1 MMLQR
6 IPATLDADA
15 VRRQLDELGYRAR
28 YDAVH
33 VPMNRGSTLSM
44 RYAFVNFVCP
54 EDAAR
59 CIRECAGK
67 PFGSS
72 ADVAPICN
80 AEYARGQGAAYVLA
94 QATKAKPKAGG
105 VEGPR
110 AGLRPNRCGPAEC
123 LRGDES
129 GAGLNWHSCF
139 QRPTDRPTS
148 IDLKSTPERLHIDP
162 RSTSKRPD
170 AIPKRPR
177 INPKDPNACPK
188 RPRKGPNSTPHRPR
202 SDSNSSPNRPRND
215 PRSTPM
221 SYFYRTGGR

>member
-1 MMLQR
+1 VMLQR

-105 VEGPR
+105 VEGE
-110 AGLRPNRCGPAEC
+110 AGE
-123 LRGDES
+123 
-129 GAGLNWHSCF
+129 AG
-139 QRPTDRPTS
+139 
-148 IDLKSTPERLHIDP
+148 
-162 RSTSKRPD
+162 
-170 AIPKRPR
+170 
-177 INPKDPNACPK
+177 
-188 RPRKGPNSTPHRPR
+188 GGGG
-202 SDSNSSPNRPRND
+202 
-215 PRSTPM
+215 
-221 SYFYRTGGR
+221 GGREAGEDAGEQGARCDCEGGGREGEPEAEVGAASLTEQT